1 MPTPKESFNL
11 NWMFECP
18 DAVLTCSTLKCGD
31 KSYIVFGGHDKTLY
45 LMDEG
50 LNILDSVTF
59 DGWVRTTHSVDIT
72 NDGCEEILVGAGDG
86 NFLVVKLVKGIDKLA
101 GIMNYKSKG
110 KVLSVIAGDFTR
122 DENIEL
128 IYGSEDKTLKIFENI
143 DSTEPKFTFYYD
155 SWVTACTLGYL
166 KLLDVDTPIY
176 GLLAGTKN
184 GLLQLIEFKENK
196 PDIVWQKE
204 FGAQINIIEVNDVS
218 NDGYHEIVVGTDDS
232 FVKILDS
239 SGEELKAI
247 KIEQSRPVSLKI
259 IDIDGDN
266 AKEII
271 VGCAD
276 GTLNIYHNP
285 KLDSL
290 DIELK
295 WKTSASNSIKI
306 VSSIINPEDGTTNI
320 LFGGYDR
327 SIRCISDLGCGETP
341 PLEVPHNIIVPKA
354 QPTGAEEAMAKPIVF
369 ETVPTNIREYIF
381 KYLIDNRIIE
391 GIGAELEK
399 RGYLTDSVVE
409 EFQRMIS
416 EKADSYE
423 KITYSVWTLPKD
435 QIGEGGTTGAPAKA
449 PEKKGKKI
457 KPVVIEQE
465 LPKQRGG
472 MLIDALKSDPDKG
485 KGKIEEPKS
494 IAGTAAEGN
503 IKTIIITHLEKY
515 KLVPTKTKLVDDL
528 VILGYDKDMVE
539 AQIDKLRMEGVLLYS
554 RSEPKGWS
562 LGTY

>member
-1 MPTPKESFNL
+1 MSKLKKHFNL

-45 LMDEG
+45 LMDEN
-50 LNILDSVTF
+50 LNILDNITF
-59 DGWVRTTHSVDIT
+59 DGWVRTTHAIDIT
-72 NDGCEEILVGAGDG
+72 QDGCEEILVGAGDG

-110 KVLSVIAGDFTR
+110 KVLCVIAGDFTR
-122 DENIEL
+122 DKNIEL
-128 IYGSEDKTLKIFENI
+128 INGSEDKTLKIFENI
-143 DSTEPKFTFYYD
+143 DSKEPKYILYYD
-155 SWVTACTLGYL
+155 SWVTASALDYL
-166 KLLDVDTPIY
+166 KLPEIDTPIY

-184 GLLQLIEFKENK
+184 GTLQLIQFRENK
-196 PDIVWQKE
+196 PDIIWQRE
-204 FGAQINIIEVNDVS
+204 LGSQINTIEVGDVS
-218 NDGYHEIVVGTDDS
+218 NDGYHEVVVGTDDS
-232 FVKILDS
+232 FIKIFNS
-239 SGEELKAI
+239 EGKELKAI
-247 KIEQSRPVSLKI
+247 KIEESRPISLKI
-259 IDIDGDN
+259 IDIDADN

-276 GTLNIYHNP
+276 GSLYIYHNP
-285 KLDSL
+285 NLDSL

-306 VSSIINPEDGTTNI
+306 VSPIVNPDDGITNI

-327 SIRCISDLGCGETP
+327 TIRCISDCECGEKP
-341 PLEVPHNIIVPKA
+341 PLEIPYNIKISEP
-354 QPTGAEEAMAKPIVF
+354 QPTDIGENDAKPIIF

-416 EKADSYE
+416 EKPDSYD
-423 KITYSVWTLPKD
+423 KITYSVWTLPEDK
-435 QIGEGGTTGAPAKA
+435 IGIGGTTRTPV
-449 PEKKGKKI
+449 KKGKKI

-465 LPKQRGG
+465 LSPQKGVA
-472 MLIDALKSDPDKG
+472 LIDALKQERKKG
-485 KGKIEEPKS
+485 KATNNKPSPET
-494 IAGTAAEGN
+494 IAEIN
-503 IKTIIITHLEKY
+503 LKTIIITHLEKF
-515 KLVPTKTKLVDDL
+515 KLIANKNKLIEDL
-528 VILGYDKDMVE
+528 VILGYGREVVE
-539 AQIDKLRMEGVLLYS
+539 KQIDKLRREGILVYS
-554 RSEPKGWS
+554 RTEPKGWS

>member
-1 MPTPKESFNL
+1 MSKLKKNFNL

-18 DAVLTCSTLKCGD
+18 DAVLTCSTMKCGD

-45 LMDEG
+45 IMDED
-50 LNILDSVTF
+50 LNILDNITF
-59 DGWVRTTHSVDIT
+59 DGWVRTTYPIDIT
-72 NDGCEEILVGAGDG
+72 KDGCDEILVGAGDG
-86 NFLVVKLVKGIDKLA
+86 NFLVVKLVKGINKLA
-101 GIMNYKSKG
+101 GIMNFKSKG

-122 DENIEL
+122 DKNVEL

-143 DSTEPKFTFYYD
+143 DSTQPKFTLYYD
-155 SWVTACTLGYL
+155 SWVTAVTLGYL
-166 KLLDVDTPIY
+166 KLPDDDLPIY
-176 GLLAGTKN
+176 GLLAGTKK
-184 GLLQLIEFKENK
+184 GILQLIQFKENK
-196 PDIVWQKE
+196 PDIIW
-204 FGAQINIIEVNDVS
+204 QINLESQINTIEVGDVT
-218 NDGYHEIVVGTDDS
+218 NDGFHEIVIGTDDS
-232 FVKILDS
+232 FVKIYNS

-247 KIEQSRPVSLKI
+247 KIEESRPISLKI
-259 IDIDGDN
+259 IDIDADN

-276 GTLNIYHNP
+276 GSLYVYHNP

-306 VSSIINPEDGTTNI
+306 VSSIVNHDNAVTNI

-327 SIRCISDLGCGETP
+327 SIRCISDFECGEKP
-341 PLEVPHNIIVPKA
+341 PLEIPYNIKIPES
-354 QPTGAEEAMAKPIVF
+354 PPMEAKDTKPVVF

-381 KYLIDNRIIE
+381 KFLIDNRIIE

-416 EKADSYE
+416 EKSDSYD
-423 KITYSVWTLPKD
+423 KITYSVWTLPEDK
-435 QIGEGGTTGAPAKA
+435 IGLGGTTGAPV
-449 PEKKGKKI
+449 KKGKKI

-465 LPKQRGG
+465 ITPQKGG
-472 MLIDALKSDPDKG
+472 ALIDALKQESKTG
-485 KGKIEEPKS
+485 KPTTQTPAKE
-494 IAGTAAEGN
+494 TVAEIN
-503 IKTIIITHLEKY
+503 LKTIIIAHIERF
-515 KLVPTKTKLVDDL
+515 KLILSKNKIIDDIEL
-528 VILGYDKDMVE
+528 LGYDREIVE
-539 AQIDKLRMEGVLLYS
+539 KQIDKLRAEGALVYS

-562 LGTY
+562 LGTN

>member
-1 MPTPKESFNL
+1 
-11 NWMFECP
+11 MFECP

-45 LMDEG
+45 LMDEN
-50 LNILDSVTF
+50 LNILDNITF
-59 DGWVRTTHSVDIT
+59 DGWVRTTHAVDIT
-72 NDGCEEILVGAGDG
+72 QDGCEEVLVGAGDG

-101 GIMNYKSKG
+101 GIMNFKSKG
-110 KVLSVIAGDFTR
+110 KVLCVVAGDFTR
-122 DENIEL
+122 DKNIEL
-128 IYGSEDKTLKIFENI
+128 INGSEDKTLKIFENI
-143 DSTEPKFTFYYD
+143 DSKEPKYILYYD
-155 SWVTACTLGYL
+155 SWVTAITLGYL
-166 KLLDVDTPIY
+166 KLPEIDIPIY

-184 GLLQLIEFKENK
+184 GTLQLIQFKENK
-196 PDIVWQKE
+196 PDIVWQRE
-204 FGAQINIIEVNDVS
+204 LGSQINTIEIDDVS

-232 FVKILDS
+232 FIKIFNS
-239 SGEELKAI
+239 GGEELKAI
-247 KIEQSRPVSLKI
+247 KIEESRPISLKI
-259 IDIDGDN
+259 IDIDADN

-276 GTLNIYHNP
+276 GSLFIYHNP
-285 KLDSL
+285 NLDSL

-306 VSSIINPEDGTTNI
+306 VSSFVNPDDGITNI

-327 SIRCISDLGCGETP
+327 SIRCISDCECGEKT
-341 PLEVPHNIIVPKA
+341 PLEIPYNIKISES
-354 QPTGAEEAMAKPIVF
+354 QPTDIEANDAKPIIF

-381 KYLIDNRIIE
+381 KYLIENRIIE

-416 EKADSYE
+416 EKPDSYD
-423 KITYSVWTLPKD
+423 KITYSVWSLPEDK
-435 QIGEGGTTGAPAKA
+435 IGIGGTTGAPV
-449 PEKKGKKI
+449 KKGKRI

-465 LPKQRGG
+465 IPTKKGEA
-472 MLIDALKSDPDKG
+472 LIDALKKEG
-485 KGKIEEPKS
+485 KK
-494 IAGTAAEGN
+494 GTANYNTPSTETIAEIN
-503 IKTIIITHLEKY
+503 LKTIIITHLEKF
-515 KLVPTKTKLVDDL
+515 KLITSKNKLIEDL
-528 VILGYDKDMVE
+528 VILGYGREVVE
-539 AQIDKLRMEGVLLYS
+539 KQIDKLRSEGILIYS

>member
-1 MPTPKESFNL
+1 
-11 NWMFECP
+11 MFECP

-45 LMDEG
+45 LMDEN
-50 LNILDSVTF
+50 LNILDNITF
-59 DGWVRTTHSVDIT
+59 DGWVRTTHAVDIT
-72 NDGCEEILVGAGDG
+72 QDGCEEILVGAGDG

-110 KVLSVIAGDFTR
+110 KVLCVIAGDFTR
-122 DENIEL
+122 DKNIEL
-128 IYGSEDKTLKIFENI
+128 INGSEDKTLKIFENI
-143 DSTEPKFTFYYD
+143 DSKEPKYVLYYD
-155 SWVTACTLGYL
+155 SWVTAITLGYL
-166 KLLDVDTPIY
+166 KLPEIDTPIY

-184 GLLQLIEFKENK
+184 GTLQLIQFKDNK
-196 PDIVWQKE
+196 PDIVWQRE
-204 FGAQINIIEVNDVS
+204 LGSQINTIEVGDVS

-232 FVKILDS
+232 FIKIFS
-239 SGEELKAI
+239 SEGEELKAI
-247 KIEQSRPVSLKI
+247 KIEESRPISLKM
-259 IDIDGDN
+259 IDIDADN

-276 GTLNIYHNP
+276 GSLYIYHNL

-295 WKTSASNSIKI
+295 WRTSASNSIKI
-306 VSSIINPEDGTTNI
+306 VSSIVNPDDGITNI

-327 SIRCISDLGCGETP
+327 SIRCISDLECGEKT
-341 PLEVPHNIIVPKA
+341 PLEIPYNIKIPETQLISDTKE
-354 QPTGAEEAMAKPIVF
+354 TKPIIF

-416 EKADSYE
+416 EKPDSYD
-423 KITYSVWTLPKD
+423 KITYSVWTLPEDK
-435 QIGEGGTTGAPAKA
+435 IGVGGTAGTPA
-449 PEKKGKKI
+449 KKGKRI

-465 LPKQRGG
+465 IPSQKGG
-472 MLIDALKSDPDKG
+472 ALIDALKQEGKKG
-485 KGKIEEPKS
+485 KS
-494 IAGTAAEGN
+494 IKGTASTETVAEIN
-503 IKTIIITHLEKY
+503 LKTIIITHLENF
-515 KLVPTKTKLVDDL
+515 KLVLTKKKLIDD
-528 VILGYDKDMVE
+528 IGMLGYGRDVVE
-539 AQIDKLRMEGVLLYS
+539 RQIDKLRMEGVLIYS

>member
-1 MPTPKESFNL
+1 
-11 NWMFECP
+11 MFECP
-18 DAVLTCSTLKCGD
+18 DAVLTCSTLKCGE
-31 KSYIVFGGHDKTLY
+31 KTYIVFGGHDKTLY
-45 LMDEG
+45 LMDED
-50 LNILDSVTF
+50 LNILDTVTF
-59 DGWVRTTHSVDIT
+59 DGWVRTTHAVDIT

-122 DENIEL
+122 DKNIEL
-128 IYGSEDKTLKIFENI
+128 IYGSEDKTLKIFETI
-143 DSTEPKFTFYYD
+143 DSTEPKFTLYYD

-166 KLLDVDTPIY
+166 KLPDIDTPIY

-184 GLLQLIEFKENK
+184 GMLQLIEFNENK

-204 FGAQINIIEVNDVS
+204 FGSQINTIEVGDVS

-232 FVKILDS
+232 FVKIFNS
-239 SGEELKAI
+239 SGVELKAI
-247 KIEQSRPVSLKI
+247 KIEESRPISLKI

-271 VGCAD
+271 VGCAN
-276 GTLNIYHNP
+276 GSLNIYHNP

-295 WKTSASNSIKI
+295 WKTSASSSIKI
-306 VSSIINPEDGTTNI
+306 VSSIVNPEDGKINI

-327 SIRCISDLGCGETP
+327 SIRCISDLECGETP
-341 PLEVPHNIIVPKA
+341 PLDVPNNMSVPET
-354 QPTGAEEAMAKPIVF
+354 QTTEETTDRQIVF

-416 EKADSYE
+416 EKAVTYQ
-423 KITYSVWTLPKD
+423 KVTYSVWTLPED
-435 QIGEGGTTGAPAKA
+435 QIGEVGTTGAPTIV

-457 KPVVIEQE
+457 KPIVIEQE

-472 MLIDALKSDPDKG
+472 MLIDALKLDPDKG
-485 KGKIEEPKS
+485 KVNPPKS
-494 IAGTAAEGN
+494 VAGAAAEVN
-503 IKTIIITHLEKY
+503 IKTIIITQLEKF
-515 KLVPTKTKLVDDL
+515 KLVPTKSKLIEDI
-528 VILGYDKDMVE
+528 VILGYDRNMVE
-539 AQIDKLRMEGVLLYS
+539 EQINKLQMEGVLLYS
-554 RSEPKGWS
+554 RSDPKGWS

>member
-1 MPTPKESFNL
+1 MSKLKKHFNM

-45 LMDEG
+45 LMDEN
-50 LNILDSVTF
+50 LNILDNITF
-59 DGWVRTTHSVDIT
+59 DGWVRTTHAVDIT
-72 NDGCEEILVGAGDG
+72 QDGCEEILVGAGDG

-110 KVLSVIAGDFTR
+110 KVLCVTAGDFTR
-122 DENIEL
+122 DKNIEL
-128 IYGSEDKTLKIFENI
+128 INGSEDKTLKIFENI
-143 DSTEPKFTFYYD
+143 DSKEPKYILYYD
-155 SWVTACTLGYL
+155 SWVTATTLGYL
-166 KLLDVDTPIY
+166 KLPDIDTPIY

-184 GLLQLIEFKENK
+184 GTLQLIQFKENK
-196 PDIVWQKE
+196 PDIVWQRE
-204 FGAQINIIEVNDVS
+204 FGSQINTIEVGDVS

-232 FVKILDS
+232 FIKILNS
-239 SGEELKAI
+239 EGEELKAI
-247 KIEQSRPVSLKI
+247 KIEESRPISLKI
-259 IDIDGDN
+259 IDIDADN
-266 AKEII
+266 AREII

-276 GTLNIYHNP
+276 GSLYIYHNP

-306 VSSIINPEDGTTNI
+306 VSSIVNPDDGITNI

-327 SIRCISDLGCGETP
+327 SIRCISDFECGEKT
-341 PLEVPHNIIVPKA
+341 PLEIPNNIKITEPQPEA
-354 QPTGAEEAMAKPIVF
+354 QDSKPIIF

-399 RGYLTDSVVE
+399 KGYLTDSVVE

-416 EKADSYE
+416 EKPDSYD
-423 KITYSVWTLPKD
+423 KITYSVWTLPEVK
-435 QIGEGGTTGAPAKA
+435 IGSGGTTGAPV
-449 PEKKGKKI
+449 KKGKRI
-457 KPVVIEQE
+457 KPIVVEQE
-465 LPKQRGG
+465 IAPQKGG
-472 MLIDALKSDPDKG
+472 ALIDALKQENKKENSKTTTPAP
-485 KGKIEEPKS
+485 ES
-494 IAGTAAEGN
+494 AAEIN
-503 IKTIIITHLEKY
+503 LKTIIITHLENV
-515 KLVPTKTKLVDDL
+515 KLIPTKIKLIED
-528 VILGYDKDMVE
+528 IGMLGYGREVVE
-539 AQIDKLRMEGVLLYS
+539 KQIDKLRTEGVLIYS

>member
-1 MPTPKESFNL
+1 MSTLKKRFNL

-18 DAVLTCSTLKCGD
+18 DAVLTCSTLKCGE

-45 LMDEG
+45 LMDEN
-50 LNILDSVTF
+50 LSILDSITF
-59 DGWVRTTHSVDIT
+59 DGWVRTTHAVDIT

-122 DENIEL
+122 DKNIEL

-143 DSTEPKFTFYYD
+143 DSTEPKFTLYYD
-155 SWVTACTLGYL
+155 SWVTACTLDYL
-166 KLLDVDTPIY
+166 KLPDVDTPIY

-184 GLLQLIEFKENK
+184 GMLQLIEFKEDK

-204 FGAQINIIEVNDVS
+204 LGSQINTIEVGDVS
-218 NDGYHEIVVGTDDS
+218 NDGYHEIVIGTDDS
-232 FVKILDS
+232 LVKIFNS
-239 SGEELKAI
+239 SGEELKTI
-247 KIEQSRPVSLKI
+247 KIEESRPISLKI
-259 IDIDGDN
+259 IDIDDDN

-290 DIELK
+290 DIDLK
-295 WKTSASNSIKI
+295 WKASASNSIKM
-306 VSSIINPEDGTTNI
+306 VSSIVNPEDGKINI

-327 SIRCISDLGCGETP
+327 SIRCISDLECGETP
-341 PLEVPHNIIVPKA
+341 PLEVPNNIAIPET
-354 QPTGAEEAMAKPIVF
+354 QTTGAEETVGKAIVF

-391 GIGAELEK
+391 GIGTELEK

-416 EKADSYE
+416 EKVDSYE
-423 KITYSVWTLPKD
+423 KITYSVWTLPED
-435 QIGEGGTTGAPAKA
+435 QVGEGGTTGAPTEA
-449 PEKKGKKI
+449 PVKKGKKI

-465 LPKQRGG
+465 VPTQKGG
-472 MLIDALKSDPDKG
+472 TLINALKMDVKKEKG
-485 KGKIEEPKS
+485 DSKKS
-494 IAGTAAEGN
+494 VAGTAAEVN
-503 IKTIIITHLEKY
+503 IKTIIIAHLEKF
-515 KLVPTKTKLVDDL
+515 KLVSTKTKLVEDL
-528 VILGYDKDMVE
+528 VILGYDKDVVE
-539 AQIDKLRMEGVLLYS
+539 KQIDKLRMEGVLLYS

-562 LGTY
+562 LGTH

>member
-1 MPTPKESFNL
+1 MSKLKNHFNM

-45 LMDEG
+45 LMDEN
-50 LNILDSVTF
+50 LNILDSITF
-59 DGWVRTTHSVDIT
+59 DGWVRTTHAVDIT
-72 NDGCEEILVGAGDG
+72 QDGCEEILVGAGDG

-122 DENIEL
+122 DKNIEL
-128 IYGSEDKTLKIFENI
+128 INGSEDKTLKIFKNI
-143 DSTEPKFTFYYD
+143 DSKEPMYVLYYD
-155 SWVTACTLGYL
+155 SWVTASSMGYL
-166 KLLDVDTPIY
+166 KLPDVDTPIY
-176 GLLAGTKN
+176 GLLTGTKN
-184 GLLQLIEFKENK
+184 GTLQLIQFKENK
-196 PDIVWQKE
+196 PDIIWQRE
-204 FGAQINIIEVNDVS
+204 LGSQINTIEVGDVS

-232 FVKILDS
+232 FIKIFNSD
-239 SGEELKAI
+239 GEELKVI
-247 KIEQSRPVSLKI
+247 KIEESRPISLKI
-259 IDIDGDN
+259 IDIDADN

-276 GTLNIYHNP
+276 GSLYIYHNP

-306 VSSIINPEDGTTNI
+306 VSSIVNPEDGITNI

-327 SIRCISDLGCGETP
+327 SIRCISDCECGEKT
-341 PLEVPHNIIVPKA
+341 PLEIPNNIKIPESLPIEA
-354 QPTGAEEAMAKPIVF
+354 QDSKPIIF

-416 EKADSYE
+416 EKPDSYD
-423 KITYSVWTLPKD
+423 KITYSVWTLPEDK
-435 QIGEGGTTGAPAKA
+435 IGLGGTARAPV
-449 PEKKGKKI
+449 KKGKKI

-465 LPKQRGG
+465 IAAQKGEA
-472 MLIDALKSDPDKG
+472 LIDALHQEG
-485 KGKIEEPKS
+485 KKERAKNSTPSTET
-494 IAGTAAEGN
+494 IAEIN
-503 IKTIIITHLEKY
+503 LKTIIITHLEKF
-515 KLVPTKTKLVDDL
+515 KLIPNRNKLIEDL
-528 VILGYDKDMVE
+528 AILGYGKEVVE
-539 AQIDKLRMEGVLLYS
+539 NQIDKLRSEGILIYS
-554 RSEPKGWS
+554 RTEPKGWS

>member
-1 MPTPKESFNL
+1 MSKLKKNFNL

-18 DAVLTCSTLKCGD
+18 DAVLTCSTMKCGD

-45 LMDEG
+45 IMDED
-50 LNILDSVTF
+50 LNILDNITF
-59 DGWVRTTHSVDIT
+59 DGWVRTTYPIDIT
-72 NDGCEEILVGAGDG
+72 KDGCDEILVGAGDG
-86 NFLVVKLVKGIDKLA
+86 NFLVVKLVKGINKLA
-101 GIMNYKSKG
+101 GIMNFKSKG

-122 DENIEL
+122 DKNVEL

-143 DSTEPKFTFYYD
+143 DSTQPKFTLYYD
-155 SWVTACTLGYL
+155 SWVTAVTLGYL
-166 KLLDVDTPIY
+166 KLPDDDLPIY
-176 GLLAGTKN
+176 GLLAGTKK
-184 GLLQLIEFKENK
+184 GILQLIQFKENK
-196 PDIVWQKE
+196 PDIIW
-204 FGAQINIIEVNDVS
+204 QINLESQINTIEVGDVT
-218 NDGYHEIVVGTDDS
+218 NDGFHEIVIGTDDS
-232 FVKILDS
+232 FVKIYNS

-247 KIEQSRPVSLKI
+247 KIEESRPISLKI
-259 IDIDGDN
+259 IDIDADN

-276 GTLNIYHNP
+276 GSLYVYHNP

-306 VSSIINPEDGTTNI
+306 VSSIVNHDNAVTNI

-327 SIRCISDLGCGETP
+327 SIRCISDFECGEKP
-341 PLEVPHNIIVPKA
+341 PLEIPYNIKIPES
-354 QPTGAEEAMAKPIVF
+354 PPMEAKDTKPVVF

-381 KYLIDNRIIE
+381 KFLIDNRIIE

-416 EKADSYE
+416 EKSDSYD
-423 KITYSVWTLPKD
+423 KITYSVWTLPEDK
-435 QIGEGGTTGAPAKA
+435 IGLGGTTGAPV
-449 PEKKGKKI
+449 KKGKKI

-465 LPKQRGG
+465 ITPQKGG
-472 MLIDALKSDPDKG
+472 ALIDALKQESKTG
-485 KGKIEEPKS
+485 KPTTQSPAKE
-494 IAGTAAEGN
+494 TVAEIN
-503 IKTIIITHLEKY
+503 LKTIIIAHIERF
-515 KLVPTKTKLVDDL
+515 KLILSKNKIIDDIEL
-528 VILGYDKDMVE
+528 LGYDREIVE
-539 AQIDKLRMEGVLLYS
+539 KQIDKLRAEGALVYS

-562 LGTY
+562 LGTN

>member
-1 MPTPKESFNL
+1 MSTLKKRFNL

-18 DAVLTCSTLKCGD
+18 DAILTCSTLKCGD

-45 LMDEG
+45 LMDES
-50 LNILDSVTF
+50 LNILDSITF
-59 DGWVRTTHSVDIT
+59 DGWVRTTHAVDIT
-72 NDGCEEILVGAGDG
+72 KDGCEEILVGAGDG

-122 DENIEL
+122 DTNIEL

-143 DSTEPKFTFYYD
+143 DSTEPKFTLYYD

-166 KLLDVDTPIY
+166 KLPEVAIPIY

-184 GLLQLIEFKENK
+184 GILQLIQFKEGK
-196 PDIVWQKE
+196 PDIIWQKE
-204 FGAQINIIEVNDVS
+204 LGSQINTIEVGDVS

-232 FVKILDS
+232 FVKIFNS

-247 KIEQSRPVSLKI
+247 KIEENRPISLKI

-306 VSSIINPEDGTTNI
+306 VSSIVNPEDGKINI

-327 SIRCISDLGCGETP
+327 SIRCISDLECGEKP
-341 PLEVPHNIIVPKA
+341 PLEVPNNMPVPETQTTEVEEKA
-354 QPTGAEEAMAKPIVF
+354 KKPIVF

-399 RGYLTDSVVE
+399 KGYLTDSVVE

-423 KITYSVWTLPKD
+423 KNTYSVWTLPEDK
-435 QIGEGGTTGAPAKA
+435 IGEGGTTKA
-449 PEKKGKKI
+449 PVKKGKKI

-465 LPKQRGG
+465 VPTKKGG
-472 MLIDALKSDPDKG
+472 MLINALKLDIKKG
-485 KGKIEEPKS
+485 KGDAKKS
-494 IAGTAAEGN
+494 VAGTATEVN
-503 IKTIIITHLEKY
+503 IKTIIITHLEKF
-515 KLVPTKTKLVDDL
+515 KLVPSKNKLIEDI
-528 VILGYDKDMVE
+528 VILGYDRNLVE
-539 AQIDKLRMEGVLLYS
+539 QQIDKLRMEGVILYS